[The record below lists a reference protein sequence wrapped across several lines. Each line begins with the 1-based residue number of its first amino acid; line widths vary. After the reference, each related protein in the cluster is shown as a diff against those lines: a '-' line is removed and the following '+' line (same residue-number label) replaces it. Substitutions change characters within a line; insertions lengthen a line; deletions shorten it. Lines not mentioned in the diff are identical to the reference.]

1 MSFQTV
7 SLDDKYSSDQ
17 DRILISGT
25 QALVRLPIL
34 QRRADR
40 AANLDTAGY
49 VTGYRGSPL
58 GGLEQAFGAARKL
71 VDAEDLR
78 FQPGLN
84 EDVAATAILGT
95 QQINLFE
102 KALKEGVFALWYGKG
117 PGVDRSGDAFRHGNL
132 AGTSPLGG
140 VVVLAGDDHTCK
152 SSTTSHQSE
161 FALVDANI
169 PILNPAGVQDIIDFG
184 LFGFAMS
191 RYSGC
196 WSALKL
202 VSETVDSSATIN
214 VESRRARLV
223 LPTDFEM
230 PAGGLSIRWPDSP
243 QEQERRLH
251 NFKIPAAVAFAR
263 ANGLDRVA
271 LGGRR
276 GRLGIVT
283 TGKSYLDVLQALEE
297 LNISPKR
304 ALELGLSIYKVG
316 MVWPLEPQGIM
327 AFAADKEELLVVE
340 EKRPLIESQIK
351 EILYSMPAER
361 RPRIFGKK
369 DDVGRT
375 VLPVHDDLSSA
386 QIGRAI
392 GARMAHWLDDQELI
406 DRISQFAN
414 ANTAVPP
421 KLSPVQRT
429 PYFCSGCPHNT
440 STRVPDG
447 SRAMAG
453 IGCHYL
459 VLHMGRE
466 TATHTQMGGEGAN
479 WIGQAPYVPT
489 KHIFQNMGDGT
500 YFHSGLLAIRAAIAA
515 KVNITYKILFND
527 AVAMTGGQSH
537 DGALSPQ
544 RIAFQMQA
552 EGVERIAIVSDD
564 IEKYNSQEK
573 FPTTASISHRD
584 DLDAVQRELSGL
596 PGVSVLIYDQVCAAE
611 KRRRGK
617 RAAQLNAPRRLLI
630 NESVCEG
637 CGDCSKKSNCLSVV
651 PVETEFGRKR
661 RIDQSSCNTD
671 YSCVNGFCPSFIS
684 VQGGKLRKARGAEPA
699 MLCAQPV
706 PEPALPKLDR
716 PWNVL
721 VTGVGGTGIV
731 TIGAILAMAAH
742 IEKKGC
748 STLDMTGM
756 AQKGGPVTTHLRF
769 ASKPEDLHAVRIS
782 SGAADAVLACDMVV
796 ATGKEALGVMG
807 KGRTSIVL
815 NSEQIITSQFVRDP
829 KFDFRTATM
838 IDMLTAAVGSDR
850 VEQTSATKTATM
862 LLGDSIASNLFMV
875 GFAYQRGLLPV
886 SSEAI
891 RIAINLN
898 GAAVSMN
905 STAFQLGRLA
915 AHDPSALEQAADP
928 RPAAF
933 LQQRTLSESLDETV
947 VRRVSFLTD
956 YQDAKYASGY
966 LDFVTRVRARELS
979 RIGSE
984 GRFSAAV
991 ARSLFKL
998 MAYKDEYEV
1007 ARLYSGQSF
1016 RQQVAEIFDT
1026 PGRVVVHLAP
1036 PLLARRDPA
1045 TGEPRKMTFGPWIF
1059 RAFALLARLK
1069 WLRGSPFDPFG
1080 RTAERKME
1088 RSLIQE
1094 YTGLIERV
1102 MKSLTV
1108 DNFETAVAIAG
1119 SGEDVAGFGHI
1130 KQRAAEATR
1139 LRWKQLEARLGRPEV
1154 AIAAEQAMDLG

>member
-1 MSFQTV
+1 MPFQAV
-7 SLDDKYSSDQ
+7 SLDDKYSSDH

-40 AANLDTAGY
+40 AANWDTAGY

-84 EDVAATAILGT
+84 EDVAATAVLGT

-102 KALKEGVFALWYGKG
+102 KATKEGVFALWYGKG

-161 FALVDANI
+161 FALMDANI

-196 WSALKL
+196 WTALKL

-214 VESRRARLV
+214 VDTHPTGLV

-230 PAGGLSIRWPDSP
+230 PASGLSIRWPDTP

-263 ANGLDRVA
+263 ANGLDKVM
-271 LGGRR
+271 LGSRK

-297 LNISPKR
+297 LDIDRKR

-316 MVWPLEPQGIM
+316 MVWPLEPQGIT
-327 AFAADKEELLVVE
+327 AFAADKDDILVVE

-351 EILYSMPAER
+351 EILYAVPADR
-361 RPRIFGKK
+361 RPRVFGKK
-369 DDVGRT
+369 DVTGR
-375 VLPVHDDLSSA
+375 VILPVHDDLNCV
-386 QIGRAI
+386 QIARAI
-392 GARMAHWLDDQELI
+392 GARISSWLDDPKLLHK
-406 DRISQFAN
+406 ISNFAD
-414 ANTAVPP
+414 APATMSA

-459 VLHMGRE
+459 VLNMGRD

-537 DGALSPQ
+537 DGVLSPQ

-552 EGVERIAIVSDD
+552 EGVERVAVVSDD
-564 IEKYNSQEK
+564 IEKYESQEK
-573 FPTTASISHRD
+573 FPAKATINHRN
-584 DLDAVQRELSGL
+584 DLDAVQRELSSVA
-596 PGVSVLIYDQVCAAE
+596 GVSVLIYDQVCAAE

-617 RAAQLNAPRRLLI
+617 RVARVAPERRLLI
-630 NESVCEG
+630 NEAVCEG
-637 CGDCSKKSNCLSVV
+637 CGDCSKKSNCLSVT
-651 PVETEFGRKR
+651 PIETEFGRKR

-684 VQGGKLRKARGAEPA
+684 VEGGKLRKALGADPA
-699 MLCAQPV
+699 TLCALPV
-706 PEPALPKLDR
+706 PEPAFPKLDR

-742 IEKKGC
+742 IEKKAC

-769 ASKPEDLHAVRIS
+769 ASQPEELHAVRIS
-782 SGAADAVLACDMVV
+782 SGSADGVLGCDMVV
-796 ATGKEALGVMG
+796 ATGKEALGVMK

-815 NSEQIITSQFVRDP
+815 NSEQIITSQFVHDP
-829 KFDFRTATM
+829 KFDFRAAAMT
-838 IDMLTAAVGSDR
+838 DMLNDAVGSGR
-850 VEQTSATKTATM
+850 VEQIGATKIATA

-891 RIAINLN
+891 LVAINLN
-898 GAAVSMN
+898 GAAVAMN

-915 AHDPSALEQAADP
+915 AHDPSAFEQAEP
-928 RPAAF
+928 KPAAS
-933 LQQRTLSESLDETV
+933 LQHRILSTSLDEAI
-947 VRRVSFLTD
+947 VRRASFLTD

-966 LDFVTRVRARELS
+966 LDFVSRARARERS
-979 RIGSE
+979 VMGSE
-984 GRFSAAV
+984 GKFTAAI

-1007 ARLYSGQSF
+1007 ARLYSGESF
-1016 RQQVAEIFDT
+1016 RQQVAETFDAS
-1026 PGRVVVHLAP
+1026 GRIVVHLAP
-1036 PLLARRDPA
+1036 PLLARRDPT

-1059 RAFALLARLK
+1059 RAFGLLARLK

-1080 RTAERKME
+1080 RTAERRME

-1094 YTGLIERV
+1094 YTRTIERV
-1102 MKSLTV
+1102 MDILTA
-1108 DNFETAVAIAG
+1108 DNFETAVVIAG
-1119 SGEDVAGFGHI
+1119 SGEDIGGFGHI
-1130 KQRAAEATR
+1130 KKRAAEATR
-1139 LRWKQLEARLGRPEV
+1139 LRWKQLEADLGRAEV
-1154 AIAAEQAMDLG
+1154 VVAA